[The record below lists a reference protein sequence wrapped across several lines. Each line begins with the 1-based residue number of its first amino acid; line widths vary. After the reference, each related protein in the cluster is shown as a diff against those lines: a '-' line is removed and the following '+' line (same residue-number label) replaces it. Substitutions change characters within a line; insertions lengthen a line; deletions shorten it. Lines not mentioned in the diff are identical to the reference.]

1 MADPDEC
8 WVVIDDA
15 AAVLYSSS
23 NTTEHLASSCVYRL
37 KPRELNGRSRQE
49 LPDGEQQHR
58 NKNYLQLCGNKN
70 PCTRKSMRARDKDCS
85 DPTDLLLI
93 YLKTQHR

>member
-58 NKNYLQLCGNKN
+58 NKNYL
-70 PCTRKSMRARDKDCS
+70 
-85 DPTDLLLI
+85 
-93 YLKTQHR
+93 H